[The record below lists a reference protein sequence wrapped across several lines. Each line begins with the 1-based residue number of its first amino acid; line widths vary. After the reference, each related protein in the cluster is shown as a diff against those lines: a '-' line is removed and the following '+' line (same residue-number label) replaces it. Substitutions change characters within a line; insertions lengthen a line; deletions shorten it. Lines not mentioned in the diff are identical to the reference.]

1 MAYLLLTLNV
11 ILMASGQLL
20 FKKSADF
27 ITNNPHLH
35 FPMNYLTN
43 VWIYIAL
50 AVFGVATL
58 IWTQVL
64 TKVPLSVAY
73 PIASSAYIL
82 TIAGAYFIFHEHV
95 GLLDYLG
102 VVLIIVGI
110 TLTALH

>member
-1 MAYLLLTLNV
+1 MAYMLLALNV
-11 ILMASGQLL
+11 LLMAGGQLL

-27 ITNNPHLH
+27 ITANPQLH

-43 VWIYIAL
+43 VWFYIAIFL
-50 AVFGVATL
+50 FASAALV
-58 IWTQVL
+58 WTQIL

-82 TIAGAYFIFHEHV
+82 TIAGAYFIFKEQV

-102 VVLIIVGI
+102 VVLIITGI
-110 TLTALH
+110 TLTALR